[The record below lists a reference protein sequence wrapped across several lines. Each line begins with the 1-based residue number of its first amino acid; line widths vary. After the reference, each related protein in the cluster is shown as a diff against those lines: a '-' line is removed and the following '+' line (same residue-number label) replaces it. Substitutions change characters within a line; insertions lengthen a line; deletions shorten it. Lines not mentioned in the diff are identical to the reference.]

1 MSKSES
7 IGVIGLGYVGFP
19 LCIEFSKKY
28 NTIGYDIDSS
38 RVEELS
44 NGIDRTCEIDKESII
59 NADNLLITDNQEEL
73 SNLDYYIITVPTPI
87 DSNNIP
93 DLSFLRAASKLVGRH
108 IKDGSIVVFECTVFP
123 GCTEEICIPIIE
135 EISNFKYNI
144 DFYAGY
150 SPERINPGDKE
161 HSLKNIVKVVSGS
174 NDIATKRISLLYSS
188 IIDAGIYIAES
199 IKVAEAAKVIENTQR
214 DLNIAF
220 VNELKII
227 FDNMDIDTN
236 QVLNA
241 ASTKW
246 NFLKYAP
253 GLVGG
258 HCIGVDP
265 FYLTYKSEEMGYRP
279 EIILAG
285 RSINDGMHEYY
296 GNCFLNQLSDNEI
309 IIKDSDILIMGFTF
323 KENIPD
329 IRNTKVYDLYNYLI
343 ERCKSVTVVDPHA
356 NLSDVQ
362 KTYKLPI
369 HQNIE
374 NLPIKKFDGI
384 FVAVN
389 HSSFRDFDLNGVM
402 NENSVVY
409 SIKVRE

>member
-7 IGVIGLGYVGFP
+7 IGVIGLGDVGFP
-19 LCIEFSKKY
+19 LCVEFSKKY
-28 NTIGYDIDSS
+28 HTIGYDIDSS

-44 NGIDRTCEIDKESII
+44 SGIDRTCEIDKETIT
-59 NADNLLITDNQEEL
+59 NAYNLVITDNQEEL
-73 SNLDYYIITVPTPI
+73 SNLDFYIITVPTPI
-87 DSNNIP
+87 DLNNIP
-93 DLSFLRAASKLVGRH
+93 DLSFLRAASKLVANH
-108 IKDGSIVVFECTVFP
+108 ITDGSIVVFECTVFP
-123 GCTEEICIPIIE
+123 GCTEEVCIPIIE
-135 EISNFKYNI
+135 EVSGLKYNT
-144 DFYAGY
+144 DFFVGY

-161 HSLKNIVKVVSGS
+161 HSLTKIVKVVSGS
-174 NDIATKRISLLYSS
+174 NDVATERISLLYSS

-296 GNCFLNQLSDNEI
+296 GNCFLNKLSDNEI
-309 IIKDSDILIMGFTF
+309 IIKDSDVLIMGFTF

-329 IRNTKVYDLYNYLI
+329 TRNTKVYDLYNYLK

-356 NLSDVQ
+356 DLSEVQ
-362 KTYKLPI
+362 KTYKLSI
-369 HQNIE
+369 YQNIE

-384 FVAVN
+384 FVAVY
-389 HSSFRDFDLNGVM
+389 HSSFRDLDLSDVT
-402 NENSVVY
+402 NENSVFY
-409 SIKVRE
+409 SIKGRE

>member
-7 IGVIGLGYVGFP
+7 IGVIGLGDVGFP
-19 LCIEFSKKY
+19 LCVEFSKKY
-28 NTIGYDIDSS
+28 HTIGYDIDSS

-44 NGIDRTCEIDKESII
+44 SGIDRTCEIDKETIT
-59 NADNLLITDNQEEL
+59 NAYNLVITDNQEEL
-73 SNLDYYIITVPTPI
+73 SNLDFYIITVPTPI
-87 DSNNIP
+87 DLNNIP
-93 DLSFLRAASKLVGRH
+93 DLSFLRAASKLVANH
-108 IKDGSIVVFECTVFP
+108 ITDGSIVVFECTVFP
-123 GCTEEICIPIIE
+123 GCTEEVCIPIIE
-135 EISNFKYNI
+135 EVSGLKYNT
-144 DFYAGY
+144 DFFVGY

-161 HSLKNIVKVVSGS
+161 HSLTKIVKVVSGS
-174 NDIATKRISLLYSS
+174 NDVATERISLLYSS
-188 IIDAGIYIAES
+188 IIDAGIYNAES

-227 FDNMDIDTN
+227 FDNMDIDIS

-265 FYLTYKSEEMGYRP
+265 FYLTYKSEQMGYRP

-296 GNCFLNQLSDNEI
+296 GNCFLNKLSDNEI
-309 IIKDSDILIMGFTF
+309 IIKDSDVLIMGFTF

-329 IRNTKVYDLYNYLI
+329 TRNTKVYDLYNYLK

-356 NLSDVQ
+356 DLSEVQ
-362 KTYKLPI
+362 KTYKLSI
-369 HQNIE
+369 YQNIE

-384 FVAVN
+384 FVAVY
-389 HSSFRDFDLNGVM
+389 HSSFRDLDLSDVT
-402 NENSVVY
+402 NENSVFY
-409 SIKVRE
+409 SIKGRE